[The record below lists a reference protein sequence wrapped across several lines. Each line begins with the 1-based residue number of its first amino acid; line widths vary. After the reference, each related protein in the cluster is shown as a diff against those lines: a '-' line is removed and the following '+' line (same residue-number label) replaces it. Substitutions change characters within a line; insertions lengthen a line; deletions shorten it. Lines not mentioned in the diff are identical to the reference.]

1 MNIDQNHIAELINQ
15 PLTAEN
21 LAQIQSLIRELAP
34 VDIGNLLTS
43 TPAIER
49 QQLWDLFD
57 EDLQGEVVAYID
69 PDLVADLFSG
79 RSAEEIAQ
87 VIEKVAD
94 SDDLADIIQLMPDEL
109 GEEILVVLDSQDR
122 ERVKT
127 LLCYPRDTAGGLMDT
142 DIISVRSEVSIGVV
156 LRYLRRHQKLPD
168 ATDQIFVVN
177 KQGFYTGCLPLAT
190 ILVTDPSK
198 LVSDCFEQHVEGI
211 LANLPTHE
219 VAQLFERYDLISM
232 PVLDNEGLLLGRIT
246 IDDIVDVIIDEA
258 DHSIL
263 GMAGLNEVDDT
274 LAPILKTSRSRAL
287 WLGANLMTA
296 LIASFVINLFEDTI
310 EKVVALAILMPIVAS
325 MGGVTGSQSLTL
337 VIRSMAQGT
346 LLESNMGWLIRR
358 ELAVSVLNGILWA
371 SLIAVGTALLF
382 NDTTLGMIIAIALV
396 INMAV
401 AAVSG
406 AVLPQCL
413 KALNIDP
420 AIAGTVVLTTITDVV
435 GFLTFLGM
443 ATYFYA

>member
-1 MNIDQNHIAELINQ
+1 MHIDQNHIAELINQ
-15 PLTAEN
+15 PFTDEN
-21 LAQIQSLIRELAP
+21 LAQIQSLISELAP

-43 TPAIER
+43 TPAKER

-57 EDLQGEVVAYID
+57 EDLQGQVVAYID

-127 LLCYPRDTAGGLMDT
+127 LLRYPRDTAGGLMDT
-142 DIISVRSEVSIGVV
+142 DIISVRSEISIGVV

-401 AAVSG
+401 AAASG

-413 KALNIDP
+413 KALN
-420 AIAGTVVLTTITDVV
+420 
-435 GFLTFLGM
+435 
-443 ATYFYA
+443 

>member
-49 QQLWDLFD
+49 QQLWNLFD

-127 LLCYPRDTAGGLMDT
+127 LLRYPRDTAGGLMDT

-263 GMAGLNEVDDT
+263 GMVST
-274 LAPILKTSRSRAL
+274 K
-287 WLGANLMTA
+287 LMTP
-296 LIASFVINLFEDTI
+296 SRPF
-310 EKVVALAILMPIVAS
+310 
-325 MGGVTGSQSLTL
+325 
-337 VIRSMAQGT
+337 
-346 LLESNMGWLIRR
+346 
-358 ELAVSVLNGILWA
+358 
-371 SLIAVGTALLF
+371 
-382 NDTTLGMIIAIALV
+382 
-396 INMAV
+396 
-401 AAVSG
+401 
-406 AVLPQCL
+406 
-413 KALNIDP
+413 
-420 AIAGTVVLTTITDVV
+420 
-435 GFLTFLGM
+435 
-443 ATYFYA
+443 

>member
-1 MNIDQNHIAELINQ
+1 MNIDQNHIAELVNQ
-15 PLTAEN
+15 PLTQEN
-21 LAQIQSLIRELAP
+21 LVQIQSSMSELAP

-43 TPAIER
+43 TPAKER

-57 EDLQGEVVAYID
+57 EDLQGEVVAYVD
-69 PDLVADLFSG
+69 PDLVADLFSE

-87 VIEKVAD
+87 VIEKVTD
-94 SDDLADIIQLMPDEL
+94 NDDLADIIQLMPDDL
-109 GEEILVVLDSQDR
+109 GEEILIVLDSQDR
-122 ERVKT
+122 ERVET
-127 LLCYPRDTAGGLMDT
+127 LLLYPRDTAGGLMDT
-142 DIISVRSEVSIGVV
+142 DIISVRSEVSIDVV

-168 ATDQIFVVN
+168 ATDQIFVVD
-177 KQGFYTGCLPLAT
+177 KLGFYAGCLPLAT

-198 LVSDCFEQHVEGI
+198 LVSECLEENIEGI
-211 LANLPTHE
+211 PADLPTHE
-219 VAQLFERYDLISM
+219 VAQLFERYDLISI
-232 PVLDNEGLLLGRIT
+232 PVLSQAGLLLGRIT

-263 GMAGLNEVDDT
+263 GMAGLNQIDDT

-358 ELAVSVLNGILWA
+358 ELAVSVLNGIVWA
-371 SLIAVGTALLF
+371 CLIAIGTAILF
-382 NDTTLGMIIAIALV
+382 NDRTLGMIIAIALV

-406 AVLPQCL
+406 AILPRIL
-413 KALNIDP
+413 KSLNIDP